1 MAELSIGD
9 EVRRGGIDRIRL
21 RLVPPNDQPT
31 TSGNDGGWL
40 WYCLL
45 LLLLLSGPAVLVLV
59 VFDAPSWVRAVPV
72 FAYIAVV
79 PGLAWIRLL
88 RLTDRF
94 TEILLGIGLSLAI
107 GVLVAQ
113 LMIYLHAWTSTLGL
127 SMLVAIASL
136 PVLVDLYLGP
146 RPDRS
151 TARSDSGDAS

>member
-9 EVRRGGIDRIRL
+9 EERRESIERIRL

-31 TSGNDGGWL
+31 ASGNDGGWL
-40 WYCLL
+40 WYWLP
-45 LLLLLSGPAVLVLV
+45 LLLLLSGPAVLVLM
-59 VFDAPSWVRAVPV
+59 VFDAPSWARAVPV

-88 RLTDRF
+88 RLTDRV
-94 TEILLGIGLSLAI
+94 TELLVGIGLSLAI

-113 LMIYLHAWTSTLGL
+113 LMIYLNAWTSTLGL

-136 PVLVDLYLGP
+136 PALADLYLGP

-151 TARSDSGDAS
+151 TARSGSGDAS